1 MNTVNSGSYISY
13 LANQAE
19 GVHLGHVYEFAEMSK
34 RIALEQIYEVVPAL
48 VEEIASK
55 VIKQYLES
63 NIGNGVNYDIHSI
76 ASVSIEQFNKIF
88 RSEQFSRF
96 MSDAI
101 TDEIRKRIQEI
112 DFNIKIWRGRAPL
125 LIHYTYKYIYIIPL
139 HFFL

>member
-1 MNTVNSGSYISY
+1 MNTASSVSYISY
-13 LANQAE
+13 LAGHDENPN
-19 GVHLGHVYEFAEMSK
+19 HLEHIYEFAEMSK
-34 RIALEQIYEVVPAL
+34 RIALEQIYEIVPAL
-48 VEEIASK
+48 VEEIALK

-63 NIGNGVNYDIHSI
+63 NIGNGVNYDIHSV

-112 DFNIKIWRGRAPL
+112 DFNIKI
-125 LIHYTYKYIYIIPL
+125 
-139 HFFL
+139 